1 MKVGMVLEG
10 GALRTIFSTGVLDAM
25 LEKDL
30 MTDYV
35 VGVSAGIAYGVSYVS
50 RQPRRNLEILTR
62 FANDRRYMGLGNLL
76 DRHNRSYFGLEFSYE
91 TIPNEL
97 VPFDYDTFAAFPGK
111 VEAGVTNLETGKAEY
126 LEVPRRDDSFLLLQ
140 ATCAMP
146 LMFPVYR
153 LGGKPYLDGGAA
165 ETVPYP
171 RAFEMGCD
179 RAIVILTKPR
189 SFVRKR
195 EKLLPVIERR
205 YREYPN
211 FCQTMRERAERDNR
225 AREELFRLEKEGKVL
240 VLAPEDLRSA
250 ALTAQWED
258 RLARI
263 AKGQER
269 DAKFVEE
276 MRAYAS
282 RLVAAVKASDA
293 KYTHDNQTRKTCPDC
308 GKFLLLVKGKR
319 GEMLVCPDRE
329 CGYRKSVTQVTNARC
344 PNCFKKMELR
354 GEGENQMFAC
364 VCGYREKLSA
374 FQERRKSAGA
384 GKRDVAKY
392 LQQQKDDKPVN
403 SGMADALAKWL
414 EKNQK

>member
-1 MKVGMVLEG
+1 MNVGMVLEG

-240 VLAPEDLRSA
+240 VLAPEDLRGVS
-250 ALTAQWED
+250 
-258 RLARI
+258 RI
-263 AKGQER
+263 ER
-269 DAKFVEE
+269 DV
-276 MRAYAS
+276 
-282 RLVAAVKASDA
+282 
-293 KYTHDNQTRKTCPDC
+293 
-308 GKFLLLVKGKR
+308 
-319 GEMLVCPDRE
+319 
-329 CGYRKSVTQVTNARC
+329 
-344 PNCFKKMELR
+344 
-354 GEGENQMFAC
+354 
-364 VCGYREKLSA
+364 EKLRLLWA
-374 FQERRKSAGA
+374 DGYQQGMERMEEIRSFMG
-384 GKRDVAKY
+384 R
-392 LQQQKDDKPVN
+392 
-403 SGMADALAKWL
+403 
-414 EKNQK
+414 

>member
-153 LGGKPYLDGGAA
+153 LSL
-165 ETVPYP
+165 
-171 RAFEMGCD
+171 
-179 RAIVILTKPR
+179 IHI
-189 SFVRKR
+189 
-195 EKLLPVIERR
+195 
-205 YREYPN
+205 
-211 FCQTMRERAERDNR
+211 
-225 AREELFRLEKEGKVL
+225 
-240 VLAPEDLRSA
+240 
-250 ALTAQWED
+250 
-258 RLARI
+258 
-263 AKGQER
+263 
-269 DAKFVEE
+269 
-276 MRAYAS
+276 
-282 RLVAAVKASDA
+282 
-293 KYTHDNQTRKTCPDC
+293 
-308 GKFLLLVKGKR
+308 
-319 GEMLVCPDRE
+319 
-329 CGYRKSVTQVTNARC
+329 
-344 PNCFKKMELR
+344 
-354 GEGENQMFAC
+354 
-364 VCGYREKLSA
+364 
-374 FQERRKSAGA
+374 
-384 GKRDVAKY
+384 
-392 LQQQKDDKPVN
+392 
-403 SGMADALAKWL
+403 
-414 EKNQK
+414 

>member
-240 VLAPEDLRSA
+240 VREPHRAGCGEAAPAVGGRIPAGDGADGGDPLLHGPVGGAFCRPSGASRAYRASRSPRTVKKA
-250 ALTAQWED
+250 AK
-258 RLARI
+258 RLNSSWVSPRA
-263 AKGQER
+263 R
-269 DAKFVEE
+269 DA
-276 MRAYAS
+276 AIPAAAAAAAS
-282 RLVAAVKASDA
+282 LPAQR
-293 KYTHDNQTRKTCPDC
+293 
-308 GKFLLLVKGKR
+308 
-319 GEMLVCPDRE
+319 
-329 CGYRKSVTQVTNARC
+329 
-344 PNCFKKMELR
+344 
-354 GEGENQMFAC
+354 
-364 VCGYREKLSA
+364 
-374 FQERRKSAGA
+374 
-384 GKRDVAKY
+384 
-392 LQQQKDDKPVN
+392 
-403 SGMADALAKWL
+403 
-414 EKNQK
+414 